1 MEKRTREYLQ
11 VTDEHSDRVAGINT
25 SPLRPELSYCFY
37 DDLALKGIRVDQLQ
51 PGSISCSFTIPPRL
65 TDRNGDLA
73 NGAIATFVD
82 LIGGALLHEMDV
94 PMKVSVDMSI
104 SYLSTAKINDELEI
118 SAKLLG
124 GKGAYNGTLVH
135 VKNKASGVLIAEGRH
150 SLFSKPVSK
159 I

>member
-1 MEKRTREYLQ
+1 MVFIMMVWSPIG
-11 VTDEHSDRVAGINT
+11 VTPTHRMT
-25 SPLRPELSYCFY
+25 PHKSYC
-37 DDLALKGIRVDQLQ
+37 
-51 PGSISCSFTIPPRL
+51 PPL
-65 TDRNGDLA
+65 DHKHDGVL
-73 NGAIATFVD
+73 FVYMLMLD
-82 LIGGALLHEMDV
+82 NV
-94 PMKVSVDMSI
+94 PCWQ
-104 SYLSTAKINDELEI
+104 DELEI

>member
-104 SYLSTAKINDELEI
+104 SYLSTAKIN
-118 SAKLLG
+118 
-124 GKGAYNGTLVH
+124 
-135 VKNKASGVLIAEGRH
+135 
-150 SLFSKPVSK
+150 VSFFFFFCL
-159 I
+159 